1 MKNETLENRVFI
13 HANSRLERKIAIK
26 TFRKHQFSDP
36 ESSESASE
44 EEHAE
49 QEVVLVVGNSTIE

>member
-26 TFRKHQFSDP
+26 TVRKHQWSDP

-44 EEHAE
+44 EE
-49 QEVVLVVGNSTIE
+49 QGVVLVVGNSTIE